1 MKKWMLLILMTSV
14 GTSAGVG
21 ITLVQAGEVK
31 NDIECEIN
39 AQETLGDAAAV
50 IASSRRKINIEQL
63 DAAQKALNQARKC
76 MRPAQKKIDQTLTKV
91 LGRIRAEILY
101 DIPVC
106 EGLNDP
112 IEGCTADGWP
122 LHLAPPSQQNIC
134 NAGLWGTRKN
144 R

>member
-1 MKKWMLLILMTSV
+1 MASV

-21 ITLVQAGEVK
+21 ITLVQASEAK
-31 NDIECEIN
+31 NDLECEIK

-50 IASSRRKINIEQL
+50 IASTRRNINIEQL
-63 DAAQKALNQARKC
+63 DEAQKALNKARKC
-76 MRPAQKKIDQTLTKV
+76 MRPAQKKIDQNPTKV

-112 IEGCTADGWP
+112 VEGCTADGWP

-134 NAGLWGTRKN
+134 NAGLWGSRKN